1 MTGVLL
7 TAFGCQLFKAR
18 EWSGVS
24 LLLGVS
30 CLPRAGVLLAGV
42 LLAAVRAGVL
52 FAGVLFAAVR
62 AGVLFGAVRAGV
74 ISGTS
79 AVHTLCASH
88 CCWACIW
95 TEFSNCSTPCAN
107 RCWALAGVAV
117 RAGAGVI
124 GLVLIGL
131 IQGESVMC
139 CSPSD
144 SPTGCTQIRAHSQ
157 HAEHQGENQLR
168 GTILEVLSS
177 FDLTTTTIMQSDN
190 ESMSQQIRRGVSGA
204 VESSGDKASGRLN
217 QYEQRAR
224 AAEDPTVLWGG
235 KGRGAAVL
243 WGAVGTSIQG
253 CLVAYSWSQVAHSV
267 CSCRTLSSTLA
278 ALRHDTMG
286 EAAG

>member
-1 MTGVLL
+1 M
-7 TAFGCQLFKAR
+7 
-18 EWSGVS
+18 
-24 LLLGVS
+24 LLGVS

-177 FDLTTTTIMQSDN
+177 FDLIITTTIMQSDN
-190 ESMSQQIRRGVSGA
+190 ESMSQKVRRAVSGA
-204 VESSGDKASGRLN
+204 VEASGDR
-217 QYEQRAR
+217 
-224 AAEDPTVLWGG
+224 VW
-235 KGRGAAVL
+235 
-243 WGAVGTSIQG
+243 
-253 CLVAYSWSQVAHSV
+253 
-267 CSCRTLSSTLA
+267 
-278 ALRHDTMG
+278 
-286 EAAG
+286 